1 MKRIKMK
8 KVRLNQND
16 IQKIVKRVVNESESR
31 DTFEFKYEYSRNLMA
46 TEREFLN
53 DDDKLQDI
61 IDVYQSHIQQ
71 LRSIIKNNKDRTE
84 RAKGNVN
91 EEIDLDPNIWDDES
105 KGRFEIVYAQ
115 PERVTVEVKDN
126 VLNETYDVTMEY
138 SYKGGGDIDVTE
150 IYPYIEEIEDED
162 ALIDFLKDKKDDFFR
177 DL

>member
-1 MKRIKMK
+1 MK

-31 DTFEFKYEYSRNLMA
+31 DTFAFQYEYSRNLMA

-71 LRSIIKNNKDRTE
+71 LKSIISNNKDKAE
-84 RAKGNVN
+84 RAKRNVN
-91 EEIDLDPNIWDDES
+91 EEIDLDPTYLINDES

-115 PERVTVEVKDN
+115 PEKVSVEVKDN
-126 VLNETYDVTMEY
+126 VLNETYDVIMEY
-138 SYKGGGDIDVTE
+138 SYRGGDAIDVIE

-177 DL
+177 SL

>member
-1 MKRIKMK
+1 MK